1 MPYKNGQYVPEEAIG
16 QQYRFADRISNQ
28 NWAPSWA
35 GVLAA
40 GLGGLGGGLH
50 RNSAQNAL
58 TGNQSLM
65 AQTLRGVGD
74 AKTLDDAQ
82 KTLMSSEVPTLQQSG
97 AESRLKTLSDD
108 PNKEYRVRAAQW
120 LKMGYT
126 PETAGYKEFVLTGN
140 IPRQQPPNATAPAIS
155 EIYDDNGRKQKV
167 YWDQAS
173 GTYKPIGGAAVPT
186 SGAVNPLTRAI
197 AQADVKRVT
206 EYKDASDG
214 AEELR
219 TNLADL
225 KAARAEA
232 AKAGRR
238 IGPEYA
244 WLPDYY
250 PETQRV
256 RSSAENV
263 RLGFVGKT
271 KGAVSDAEM
280 RIFGQATPGVD
291 MRDEAAT
298 PIIEGMDLAAQ
309 RVQER
314 AMFYDTWLRSKGSL
328 DGAQEAW
335 KSYTEKHPIISEKKG
350 GGYELKPENV
360 GNWKSAVPGLWEP
373 ATAGPPGGGIPS
385 DAVQE
390 LMADPSPEA
399 QAEFDEIFGPGA
411 AQRVLGGDE

>member
-1 MPYKNGQYVPEEAIG
+1 MAYQNGKYIPEDAIA
-16 QQYRFADRISNQ
+16 QQYKFADDISSQ
-28 NWAPSWA
+28 KWAPTWA

-40 GLGGLGGGLH
+40 GLGGFGGGLH
-50 RNSAQNAL
+50 RTSAQNAL

-65 AQTLRGVGD
+65 ADALKNAGTAPDLKSATSALTESGIPSLQKSGVD
-74 AKTLDDAQ
+74 QHMKMLA
-82 KTLMSSEVPTLQQSG
+82 
-97 AESRLKTLSDD
+97 DD

-120 LKMGYT
+120 KQMGYG
-126 PETAGYKEFVLTGN
+126 PDTAGYKEYVLTGR
-140 IPRQQPPNATAPAIS
+140 IPSPQSQNAAAPSIS
-155 EIYDDNGRKQKV
+155 EIYDDQGRKQKV

-186 SGAVNPLTRAI
+186 SGAVNPLSRAI

-291 MRDEAAT
+291 MRDEAAN

-314 AMFYDTWLRSKGSL
+314 AMFFDTWLRAKGSL
-328 DGAQEAW
+328 EGSSEAW
-335 KSYTEKHPIISEKKG
+335 KDYTEKYPIISEKKG
-350 GGYELKPENV
+350 GGYELKPDNV
-360 GNWKSAVPGLWEP
+360 GNWKMAIPGLDQAAQASP
-373 ATAGPPGGGIPS
+373 APGSIPQE
-385 DAVQE
+385 AVQE
-390 LMADPSPEA
+390 LMADPSPDA
-399 QAEFDEIFGPGA
+399 KAEFDEIFGPGA
-411 AQRVLGGDE
+411 ADRILGGE